1 MPSSPASRSLVSS
14 VALAL
19 LVAIAVA
26 SGASSASPSADAD
39 ANTVKAC
46 VRARFPYD
54 SSVQSITLISGDRG
68 GGTRVVK
75 ARVHWRRAEDGM
87 SNVLVRLSSPP
98 EMRGAG
104 LLLLEH
110 EKRNDV
116 FMYLPELKRVRRVT
130 GHSLS
135 TSVFGTDF
143 SYEEFEWLQGM
154 GRGGTMTRLA
164 DAVIATRP
172 AHVVESRP
180 ASDSSSAYERI
191 VTYVDGEHCVPLQ
204 VEFYAA
210 GDQLRKVLTADP
222 EQIRPEGTV
231 PVPRRF
237 EMRNLRQETSTEVR
251 VETVELGVEQT
262 RALFTTRNLE
272 SGRD

>member
-1 MPSSPASRSLVSS
+1 
-14 VALAL
+14 VALTL

-26 SGASSASPSADAD
+26 GGASSASPAGDADAD
-39 ANTVKAC
+39 AVKAC
-46 VRARFPYD
+46 IRARYPYD
-54 SSVQSITLISGDRG
+54 SSVQSITFISSDRG
-68 GGTRVVK
+68 GGTREMK
-75 ARVHWRRAEDGM
+75 ARIHWRRAEDGM
-87 SNVLVRLSSPP
+87 SNVLMRLSSPP
-98 EMRGAG
+98 DMRGAG

-135 TSVFGTDF
+135 SSVFGTDF

-154 GRGGTMTRLA
+154 GRRGTSTRLA
-164 DAVIATRP
+164 DAVIAARP
-172 AHVVESRP
+172 VHVVESRP
-180 ASDSSSAYERI
+180 ASDSSSAYERM

-210 GDQLRKVLTADP
+210 GGQLRKVLTADP
-222 EQIRPEGTV
+222 EQIRHEGTV

-237 EMRNLRQETSTEVR
+237 EMRNLRQETSTEVH
-251 VETVELGVEQT
+251 VETVELGPKQK
-262 RALFTTRNLE
+262 RALFTSRNLE

>member
-1 MPSSPASRSLVSS
+1 MPSSQASRSLACS
-14 VALAL
+14 VTLAIL
-19 LVAIAVA
+19 AAVA
-26 SGASSASPSADAD
+26 AAGGASSASPPADSDAD
-39 ANTVKAC
+39 AVKAC

-54 SSVQSITLISGDRG
+54 SSVQSITFISRDRG
-68 GGTRVVK
+68 GGSREVK
-75 ARVHWRRAEDGM
+75 ARVHWHRAEDGM
-87 SNVLVRLSSPP
+87 SSVLVRLSSPP
-98 EMRGAG
+98 DMRGAG

-110 EKRNDV
+110 EKRNDI

-135 TSVFGTDF
+135 SSVFGTDF

-154 GRGGTMTRLA
+154 ERHGTTTRLA
-164 DAVIATRP
+164 DAVIAARP
-172 AHVVESRP
+172 VHVVESRP
-180 ASDSSSAYERI
+180 ASDGSSAYERI
-191 VTYVDGEHCVPLQ
+191 VTYVDGERCVPLQ

-210 GDQLRKVLTADP
+210 GGRLRKVLSADP
-222 EQIRPEGTV
+222 DQIRPEGTV

-251 VETVELGVEQT
+251 VEAVELGAKQK